1 MLTDHTAVKDSIRQL
16 LFSLFGAP
24 CVSVAS
30 KRLLKNS
37 LTESGTGSCCNSQS
51 FGSQLF
57 FSGSVVHCFFMPS
70 LIKEAACSVVVFL
83 LTEWWMV
90 FLKNSLLITT
100 SVIFTFA
107 VTKHNWVGIN
117 APLFFSST
125 FYAISYLQHSDR
137 KVHVELT
144 MTLLLHPLLYVLWY
158 NSIKVA
164 FLIHWFR
171 SFLHKIEKSYMTRQK
186 IVPSYCANHETSSK
200 IPIRAF

>member
-1 MLTDHTAVKDSIRQL
+1 
-16 LFSLFGAP
+16 
-24 CVSVAS
+24 
-30 KRLLKNS
+30 
-37 LTESGTGSCCNSQS
+37 
-51 FGSQLF
+51 
-57 FSGSVVHCFFMPS
+57 MPS

-125 FYAISYLQHSDR
+125 FYAISSLQHSDR

-171 SFLHKIEKSYMTRQK
+171 SFLHKIEKSYMTKQK
-186 IVPSYCANHETSSK
+186 IVSSYCANHETSSK
-200 IPIRAF
+200 IPISAF